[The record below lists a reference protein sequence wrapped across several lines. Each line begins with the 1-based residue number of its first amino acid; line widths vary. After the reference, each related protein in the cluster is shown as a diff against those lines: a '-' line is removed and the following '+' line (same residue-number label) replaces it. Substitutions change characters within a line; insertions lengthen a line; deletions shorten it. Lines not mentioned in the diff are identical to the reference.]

1 MFLKYISM
9 YQIALSECK
18 VQHTKKRKLIVLQV
32 LVTKLFIGETIKF
45 HQISSLECVTKALA
59 VLIAVKIT

>member
-18 VQHTKKRKLIVLQV
+18 VQHTKKSKLNCVAGASYTFVHWINKV
-32 LVTKLFIGETIKF
+32 
-45 HQISSLECVTKALA
+45 SSSPECVTEALA
-59 VLIAVKIT
+59 VLIAVKITQT

>member
-1 MFLKYISM
+1 MFVKYISM

-18 VQHTKKRKLIVLQV
+18 VQHTKKRKLNCVA
-32 LVTKLFIGETIKF
+32 GASYKF
-45 HQISSLECVTKALA
+45 VNWINKISSPECVTEALA